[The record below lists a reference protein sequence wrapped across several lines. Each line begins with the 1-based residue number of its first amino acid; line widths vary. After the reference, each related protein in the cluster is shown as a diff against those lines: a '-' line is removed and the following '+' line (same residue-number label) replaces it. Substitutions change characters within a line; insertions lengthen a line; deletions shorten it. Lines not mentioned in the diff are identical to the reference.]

1 MSHAPTH
8 SSRTKTS
15 HRLDAR
21 TFADS
26 LSGVQ
31 DAVVHGV
38 QGFGD
43 AVKSTIKERPLQ
55 SVGVAVGVGVLLG
68 LLIRK

>member
-8 SSRTKTS
+8 SSRSKAS
-15 HRLDAR
+15 HRLDAH
-21 TFADS
+21 TIGDS

-38 QGFGD
+38 QTFGD

-68 LLIRK
+68 FLIRK